1 MDIISILL
9 SLAVWVGVL
18 ASPLLI
24 GAVVYLVKSKWK
36 VRRLFEIAQEIYLTQ
51 LAIVVAQVNQIRENL
66 DEPKSSGLN

>member
-24 GAVVYLVKSKWK
+24 GAVVYLVKSK
-36 VRRLFEIAQEIYLTQ
+36 
-51 LAIVVAQVNQIRENL
+51 
-66 DEPKSSGLN
+66 